1 MGYIENQVKK
11 IHEAKARGDNAEAA
25 KIVAHYLLESDMS
38 KDEQKGFMDKL
49 RNAAKK
55 K

>member
-1 MGYIENQVKK
+1 MGYIEDQVKR
-11 IHEAKARGDNAEAA
+11 INEAKARGDNAEAA
-25 KIVAHYLLESDMS
+25 KIVAHYLLESDMDS
-38 KDEQKGFMDKL
+38 SEQKGFMDKL